1 MQPILPTKAFIT
13 GTDTEIGKTFVTAQL
28 LANLQ
33 ANNLSAT
40 GLKPIISGGM
50 DDVTKLHQN
59 SNDNL
64 SIKQRY
70 LYAFEPAIAP
80 HIAAAKTEDADNQQQ
95 LDSSKIINFLQEPH
109 DSTHTLI
116 EGFGGWLAPIS
127 EGQTMAE
134 CVVKAQIPVILV
146 VGMRLGCLNHA
157 LLTKQSIINMG
168 GIFYGW
174 IANVLPPQMP
184 ELEANINTLTKFFG
198 KPIMICS

>member
-1 MQPILPTKAFIT
+1 MQPILPTKTFIT

-59 SNDNL
+59 STDNL
-64 SIKQRY
+64 TIEQRY
-70 LYAFEPAIAP
+70 LYAFAPTIAP

-95 LDSSKIINFLQEPH
+95 LDSGKIINFLQEPQ

-174 IANVLPPQMP
+174 IANVLPPEMP